1 VNGRRDLRERAVNV
15 MAFLFGVLVR
25 PVIVEVVLEDL
36 AMLVIGMDSWWLL
49 IVSAICTVPARALL
63 GRDLVLRGGCPRL
76 RRLAAR
82 PVEQVLLTDGLHQLV
97 RRELLGLRARS
108 GLGSLP

>member
-1 VNGRRDLRERAVNV
+1 

-36 AMLVIGMDSWWLL
+36 AMLVIGMDSCWLRDVDWGIFKL